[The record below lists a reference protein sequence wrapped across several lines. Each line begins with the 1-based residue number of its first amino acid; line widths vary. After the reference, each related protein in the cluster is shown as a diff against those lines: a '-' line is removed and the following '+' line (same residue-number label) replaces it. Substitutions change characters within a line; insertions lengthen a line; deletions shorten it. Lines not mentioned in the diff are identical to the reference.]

1 MTETH
6 GLLINGEWRKTG
18 KTFEV
23 RAPFDNSLLAIA
35 SEASEEDVKE
45 AVTSAETAFK
55 KTKLTPS
62 ERYEILKKASEIIS
76 EKKDEFAKTLSL
88 EAGKPIRDARLEV
101 MRSASTL
108 LNSAEEAKRIH
119 GEEIPVSAA
128 KGSENRI
135 SFTIRE
141 PIGIVCAISP
151 FNFPMNLVCHKIG
164 PAIAAG
170 NSVVLKP
177 ASSTPLS
184 AINLA
189 KALIEAGL
197 PKGLLNIVF
206 GSGNTVGEW
215 LLSDQRIGLYTFT
228 GSPKVGKR
236 IKEASGLRRVILEL
250 GSNSAAIVHNDA
262 DIKKAA
268 SACARAGFA
277 YAGQI
282 CISLQRLLIHK
293 DIMDKFLSEFIPI
306 VTNLKVGDPIDEST
320 DVGPLINE
328 DAAKKAEEWINEAVK
343 NGAKLLTGGKRK
355 GSVVTPAVL
364 IDVERTMRIVCFEAF
379 APVVSLI
386 PYNTIDEAIDIV
398 NDSEYGLQAGIFTKD
413 INAAFK
419 AIKGIKVGGIMI
431 NDTSLYR
438 ADMMPYGGVKNS
450 GIGREGPRYAIE
462 EMTDLKTVVINL

>member
-1 MTETH
+1 MTEHH
-6 GLLINGEWRKTG
+6 GLVINGEWRKTK
-18 KTFEV
+18 KTCEV
-23 RAPFDNSLLAIA
+23 RAAFDNSLLAA
-35 SEASEEDVKE
+35 VSEASEEDFKD
-45 AVTSAETAFK
+45 AVTSAESAFK
-55 KTKLTPS
+55 KIKIAPS

-101 MRSASTL
+101 SRCTSTL

-119 GEEIPVSAA
+119 GEEMPVSAA
-128 KGSENRI
+128 RGSENRI

-141 PIGIVCAISP
+141 PIGIICAISP
-151 FNFPMNLVCHKIG
+151 VKSPMNHVCHKIG

-206 GSGNTVGEW
+206 GSGSTVGGW
-215 LLSDQRIGLYTFT
+215 LLAGQRIGLYTFT

-250 GSNSAAIVHNDA
+250 GSNSATIVHDDA

-268 SACARAGFA
+268 TACARAGFA

-282 CISLQRLLIHK
+282 CISLQRLLVHK
-293 DIMDKFLSEFIPI
+293 DIMNKFLSEFIPL
-306 VTNLKVGDPIDEST
+306 VENLKVGDPIEEST
-320 DVGPLINE
+320 DVGPLINKE
-328 DAAKKAEEWINEAVK
+328 AAIKAEEWINEAAT

-355 GSVVTPAVL
+355 GSVVAPAVL
-364 IDVERTMRIVCFEAF
+364 TDVEKTMRIVCFEAF
-379 APVVSLI
+379 APVVSVI

-398 NDSEYGLQAGIFTKD
+398 NASEYGLQAGIFTKD
-413 INAAFK
+413 LNIAFK

>member
-6 GLLINGEWRKTG
+6 GLLINGEWRKTK

-23 RAPFDNSLLAIA
+23 RAAFDNSLLAIV

-45 AVTSAETAFK
+45 AVASAETAFK
-55 KTKLTPS
+55 MIKLTPS
-62 ERYEILKKASEIIS
+62 ERYEILKKASELIS
-76 EKKDEFAKTLSL
+76 EKKEEFAKTLCL
-88 EAGKPIRDARLEV
+88 EAGKPIKDARLEV
-101 MRSASTL
+101 MRCASTL

-128 KGSENRI
+128 RGSENRI

-197 PKGLLNIVF
+197 PKGFLNIVF

-250 GSNSAAIVHNDA
+250 GSNSAAIVHSDA
-262 DIKKAA
+262 DIIKAA

-293 DIMDKFLSEFIPI
+293 DIMDKFLSEFIPL

-328 DAAKKAEEWINEAVK
+328 DAAIKAEEWIKEAVK
-343 NGAKLLTGGKRK
+343 NSAKLLTGGKRK

-413 INAAFK
+413 INIAFK

>member
-1 MTETH
+1 
-6 GLLINGEWRKTG
+6 
-18 KTFEV
+18 
-23 RAPFDNSLLAIA
+23 A
-35 SEASEEDVKE
+35 
-45 AVTSAETAFK
+45 
-55 KTKLTPS
+55 
-62 ERYEILKKASEIIS
+62 
-76 EKKDEFAKTLSL
+76 
-88 EAGKPIRDARLEV
+88 
-101 MRSASTL
+101 
-108 LNSAEEAKRIH
+108 
-119 GEEIPVSAA
+119 AA

-189 KALIEAGL
+189 KALIQAGL

-206 GSGNTVGEW
+206 GPGNTVGEW

-228 GSPKVGKR
+228 GSPKIGKR

-293 DIMDKFLSEFIPI
+293 DIMDKFLSEFIPL
-306 VTNLKVGDPIDEST
+306 VENLKVGNPIDEAT

-328 DAAKKAEEWINEAVK
+328 EAAIKAEEWINEAVK

-355 GSVVTPAVL
+355 GSVVSPAVL
-364 IDVERTMRIVCFEAF
+364 TDVERTMRIVCFEAF
-379 APVVSLI
+379 APVVSVF
-386 PYNTIDEAIDIV
+386 PYNTIEEAIDIV

-413 INAAFK
+413 INIAFK
-419 AIKGIKVGGIMI
+419 AIKGIKVGGMMI

>member
-1 MTETH
+1 MNEHH
-6 GLLINGEWRKTG
+6 GLLINGDWRKTK

-23 RAPFDNSLLAIA
+23 RSPFDNSLLAIV

-55 KTKLTPS
+55 KIKLTPS
-62 ERYEILKKASEIIS
+62 ERYEILKKASEVIT
-76 EKKDEFAKTLSL
+76 EKKEEFAKTLSL
-88 EAGKPIRDARLEV
+88 EAGKPIRDAMLEV
-101 MRSASTL
+101 LRCTSTL
-108 LNSAEEAKRIH
+108 LNSSEEAKRIH

-250 GSNSAAIVHNDA
+250 GSNSAAIVHSDA

-282 CISLQRLLIHK
+282 CISLQRLLVQK
-293 DIMDKFLSEFIPI
+293 EIMDKFLFEFIPL
-306 VTNLKVGDPIDEST
+306 VVNLKVGNPLDEAT

-328 DAAKKAEEWINEAVK
+328 DAAIKAEEWINEAVK

-364 IDVERTMRIVCFEAF
+364 TDVERTMRIVCFEAF

-386 PYNTIDEAIDIV
+386 PYDTIEEAIDIV
-398 NDSEYGLQAGIFTKD
+398 NDSEYGLQAGIFIKD